1 MAKTVL
7 IIDDNKFGR
16 DIVKMTL
23 EGGGFIVLVAGDGN
37 EGLEILQKNKVDLIL
52 LDLILPGLD
61 GFGVLSVIKS
71 DPKTKDIPV
80 FVLTGRDSQEEYD
93 EAIRLGAKECFI
105 KYRMPHVELVK
116 VVKQFLK

>member
-23 EGGGFIVLVAGDGN
+23 EGAGFTVLAAGEGN
-37 EGLEILQKNKVDLIL
+37 EGLEMLQKNQVDLVL

-61 GFGVLSVIKS
+61 GFGVLGLIKS
-71 DPKTKDIPV
+71 DPKTQDIPV
-80 FVLTGRDSQEEYD
+80 FVLTGRDSQDEYD